1 MYTDGQLYPQSLTID
16 RIDGLVW
23 VSLPKIP
30 KRFLLRFIKNYHYA
44 DINLFWAD
52 ISANAQ
58 LRAARWHAL
67 NTLD

>member
-1 MYTDGQLYPQSLTID
+1 
-16 RIDGLVW
+16 LVW